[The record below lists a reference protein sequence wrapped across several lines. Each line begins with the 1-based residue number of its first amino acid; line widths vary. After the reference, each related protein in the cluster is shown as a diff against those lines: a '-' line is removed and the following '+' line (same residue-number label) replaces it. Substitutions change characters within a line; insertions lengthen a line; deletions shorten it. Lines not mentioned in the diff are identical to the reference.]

1 MHKIRQ
7 AIIKHLWWIIAI
19 SGAGLLVCHSFQIAI
34 ITVDTTT
41 LVLLALIL
49 LSPFVAAIKR
59 IKFGEFEAEI
69 DPEEVKRVTAEVARQ
84 VPELATPDTIEEH
97 PAIAAIRELART
109 DVVIALA
116 KLRIELEST
125 LRRLRNRSRSGKAIS
140 PYAPLTHIIRDLAAD
155 GILPRDMTSPIR
167 NVLDL
172 CNRAIHGEAIR
183 AEDAE
188 SVIDAGTE
196 LLQAFER
203 LLTEY
208 GVAHPVDKTTITRG
222 EVDAYQAAQ
231 YRVVSVIP
239 LVDAPQRVT
248 YSLTHD
254 ELESYF
260 DGYFEFAEFIVSVE
274 RVAPDAT
281 NAASQITAPEE

>member
-1 MHKIRQ
+1 MLKIRQ

-19 SGAGLLVCHSFQIAI
+19 SGMALLVCHSFQIAT

-59 IKFGEFEAEI
+59 IKIGEFEAEI

-84 VPELATPDTIEEH
+84 VPELETHDTVEEH
-97 PAIAAIRELART
+97 PAIGAIRELAKT
-109 DVVIALA
+109 DLVIALA

-125 LRRLRNRSRSGKAIS
+125 LRRLRSRSRVGQAI
-140 PYAPLTHIIRDLAAD
+140 APHTPLLHIIRDLAAD
-155 GILPRDMTSPIR
+155 DILPRDMTPSIR
-167 NVLDL
+167 DVLAL
-172 CNRAIHGEAIR
+172 CNRAIHGETIR

-203 LLTEY
+203 LLSEY
-208 GVAHPVDKTTITRG
+208 GVAHPIEKTTITRT

-239 LVDAPQRVT
+239 LVDSPQRMT
-248 YSLTHD
+248 YVLTHE
-254 ELESYF
+254 ELESFF

-274 RVAPDAT
+274 RIEPNATDVA
-281 NAASQITAPEE
+281 